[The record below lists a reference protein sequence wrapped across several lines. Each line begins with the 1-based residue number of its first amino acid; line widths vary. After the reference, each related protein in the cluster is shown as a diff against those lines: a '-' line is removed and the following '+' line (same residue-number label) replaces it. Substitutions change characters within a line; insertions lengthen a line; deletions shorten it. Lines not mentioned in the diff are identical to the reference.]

1 MDKLAAVIAIAA
13 LGVAGYALTQAGAK
27 DTQIEALQTANQE
40 LKDRMVT
47 LEAEAGTLGGAPAA
61 LREAGGNTVLG
72 HASDGTPV
80 GLKGRP
86 ASPIDRLAALEKRV
100 AEQDEALAKMESEK
114 STEAA
119 ALGTAGKALRG
130 WSRDN
135 FYGNLDMAAK
145 SLELNDSQKTDMQD
159 VLDRANR
166 ELEDLYAIEND
177 EGVTWKEVRKPK
189 MVEGNGFSI
198 AVPDFHKISASSRR
212 AASPAAARPSVRPRQ
227 RIRKDAF
234 ATYAQ
239 ACSRPSRRSKWD
251 KAHKDAMLGSGG
263 GSAAVDP
270 RSRSSA
276 WARTTSATAAT
287 VRRPPP

>member
-13 LGVAGYALTQAGAK
+13 LGVAGYALMQAGDK
-27 DTQIEALQTANQE
+27 DAQIEALQTANQE

-47 LEAEAGTLGGAPAA
+47 LEAEAGTLGGAPAT
-61 LREAGGNTVLG
+61 LREAGGTTVLG

-114 STEAA
+114 GTEAA

-189 MVEGNGFSI
+189 MVEGSGFSFAMPDMKKI
-198 AVPDFHKISASSRR
+198 AAFKKSRIPGSSETFGE
-212 AASPAAARPSVRPRQ
+212 AQQ

-234 ATYAQ
+234 ARMRNVLTPDQ
-239 ACSRPSRRSKWD
+239 AKKWD
-251 KAHKDAMLGSGG
+251 KAHKHGLLDGG
-263 GSAAVDP
+263 RGVV
-270 RSRSSA
+270 SSVA
-276 WARTTSATAAT
+276 FVGMSSDD
-287 VRRPPP
+287 